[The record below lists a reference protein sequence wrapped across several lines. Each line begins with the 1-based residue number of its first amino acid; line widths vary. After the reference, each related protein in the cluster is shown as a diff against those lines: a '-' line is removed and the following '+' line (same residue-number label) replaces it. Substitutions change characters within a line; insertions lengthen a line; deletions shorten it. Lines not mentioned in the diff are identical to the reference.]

1 MDTCLITI
9 EQLLSSPCS
18 SSHILFSLLSKFLTF
33 AFTLLCF
40 RFAIPPLQI
49 PTLKPGVCLVA
60 LRQPRSGS
68 GVDNRAPTQKRS
80 CLRRQPRLVG
90 RHCSSVLVLDVLT
103 TGSSI
108 APSAEWSSSRRL
120 QTDNLQGDGRC

>member
-33 AFTLLCF
+33 AFTLFCF

-49 PTLKPGVCLVA
+49 PTLKPGDVWL
-60 LRQPRSGS
+60 LSGS
-68 GVDNRAPTQKRS
+68 RGQAQVSTNELLRKSVRA
-80 CLRRQPRLVG
+80 
-90 RHCSSVLVLDVLT
+90 
-103 TGSSI
+103 
-108 APSAEWSSSRRL
+108 
-120 QTDNLQGDGRC
+120 